1 MLRMYLLVARA
12 RCLAPEAYQAWY
24 RQLLDHFFFDCE
36 RLMDKNHDLS
46 SKTVRQRFLKDLFVQ
61 WRGIVAAYDEGL
73 ARGDAVLASA
83 VWRNLYKA
91 RGEVD
96 FRRVAGV
103 VSYIRGT
110 LWELERKPNGD
121 LVNGKGLFK
130 SSLES
135 HMRAVETQVKSQSA

>member
-12 RCLAPEAYQAWY
+12 RCLSADAYHSWY

-36 RLMDKNHDLS
+36 RLMDVNHDLS

-61 WRGIVAAYDEGL
+61 WRGIIAGYDEGI

-83 VWRNLYKA
+83 VWRNLYKG

-110 LWELERKPNGD
+110 LWELERKPD
-121 LVNGKGLFK
+121 EDIVRGKDLFK
-130 SSLES
+130 GSLEA
-135 HMRAVETQVKSQSA
+135 HMRAVEAQVKGKSA

>member
-1 MLRMYLLVARA
+1 MLRMYILVARA
-12 RCLAPEAYQAWY
+12 RCLDPDSYHAWY

-61 WRGIVAAYDEGL
+61 WRGVVAAYDEGL

-103 VSYIRGT
+103 VSYIRGS
-110 LWELERKPNGD
+110 LWELERELNGD
-121 LVNGKGLFK
+121 FLNGKGLFRTP
-130 SSLES
+130 LES
-135 HMRAVETQVKSQSA
+135 HMRAVEKQVKPPSA